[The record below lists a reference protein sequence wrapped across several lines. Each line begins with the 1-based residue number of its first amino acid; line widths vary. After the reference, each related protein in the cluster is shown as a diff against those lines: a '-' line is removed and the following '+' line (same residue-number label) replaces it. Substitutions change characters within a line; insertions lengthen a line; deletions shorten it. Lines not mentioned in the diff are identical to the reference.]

1 MRVPVP
7 VGIRVFACALVCPV
21 CVPAPPGVFLPVGN
35 PTHSRDAARNPRA
48 ADARDRRKPPAGR
61 SRRAKIMSKMMMSGL
76 KTMAAGAKA
85 GADLSARTAQATKLR
100 ADIVL
105 LQRSVASAKKDFGP
119 HVYDAMVSGNQSEID
134 RLFADV
140 KAKVQGLEAQI
151 EAKRQAVADLKV
163 PASARGSGGDDDV
176 TPPPPGPAPEAAD
189 VPAGW
194 KKTTTAEGREYYYH
208 EATGETSWT
217 VPTAKE

>member
-1 MRVPVP
+1 MCSKRRFV
-7 VGIRVFACALVCPV
+7 LT
-21 CVPAPPGVFLPVGN
+21 GVRARGFSGN
-35 PTHSRDAARNPRA
+35 PAAA
-48 ADARDRRKPPAGR
+48 AVAEGT
-61 SRRAKIMSKMMMSGL
+61 MSKMMMSGL

-217 VPTAKE
+217 VPTAKD

>member
-1 MRVPVP
+1 M
-7 VGIRVFACALVCPV
+7 
-21 CVPAPPGVFLPVGN
+21 N
-35 PTHSRDAARNPRA
+35 SRDVLKTALRHLGSARLFRRPLPAAE
-48 ADARDRRKPPAGR
+48 G
-61 SRRAKIMSKMMMSGL
+61 IMSKMMMSGL

-105 LQRSVASAKKDFGP
+105 LQRSVASAKKEFGP

-217 VPTAKE
+217 VPTAKD

>member
-1 MRVPVP
+1 MGLVLR
-7 VGIRVFACALVCPV
+7 LVCELCSL
-21 CVPAPPGVFLPVGN
+21 CVPAPPA
-35 PTHSRDAARNPRA
+35 DAAKRN
-48 ADARDRRKPPAGR
+48 
-61 SRRAKIMSKMMMSGL
+61 MSKMMMSGL

-134 RLFADV
+134 RLFAEV
-140 KAKVQGLEAQI
+140 KTKVQGLEAQI

>member
-1 MRVPVP
+1 
-7 VGIRVFACALVCPV
+7 
-21 CVPAPPGVFLPVGN
+21 
-35 PTHSRDAARNPRA
+35 
-48 ADARDRRKPPAGR
+48 
-61 SRRAKIMSKMMMSGL
+61 
-76 KTMAAGAKA
+76 
-85 GADLSARTAQATKLR
+85 
-100 ADIVL
+100 
-105 LQRSVASAKKDFGP
+105 
-119 HVYDAMVSGNQSEID
+119 MVSGNQSEID

-189 VPAGW
+189 VPAGG

-217 VPTAKE
+217 VPTAKD

>member
-1 MRVPVP
+1 
-7 VGIRVFACALVCPV
+7 
-21 CVPAPPGVFLPVGN
+21 
-35 PTHSRDAARNPRA
+35 
-48 ADARDRRKPPAGR
+48 
-61 SRRAKIMSKMMMSGL
+61 
-76 KTMAAGAKA
+76 MAAGAKA

-105 LQRSVASAKKDFGP
+105 LQRSVASAKKEFGP

-163 PASARGSGGDDDV
+163 PASARGSG
-176 TPPPPGPAPEAAD
+176 
-189 VPAGW
+189 
-194 KKTTTAEGREYYYH
+194 
-208 EATGETSWT
+208 WT
-217 VPTAKE
+217 VGEMHAGGSAWEAGGTMPAERAVGVCGLHGEIAPPLTR

>member
-1 MRVPVP
+1 MAHRLRVVPRDVQRHPPVVELEMFDFGFEP
-7 VGIRVFACALVCPV
+7 LGSEDVNVAEREVVRK
-21 CVPAPPGVFLPVGN
+21 
-35 PTHSRDAARNPRA
+35 RDATEHDPRE
-48 ADARDRRKPPAGR
+48 
-61 SRRAKIMSKMMMSGL
+61 
-76 KTMAAGAKA
+76 
-85 GADLSARTAQATKLR
+85 
-100 ADIVL
+100 IVL

-134 RLFADV
+134 RLFAEV
-140 KAKVQGLEAQI
+140 KTKVQGLEAQI

>member
-1 MRVPVP
+1 MCSKRRFVTW
-7 VGIRVFACALVCPV
+7 GARGF
-21 CVPAPPGVFLPVGN
+21 
-35 PTHSRDAARNPRA
+35 SEAAATA
-48 ADARDRRKPPAGR
+48 AEGF
-61 SRRAKIMSKMMMSGL
+61 MSKMMMSGL

-105 LQRSVASAKKDFGP
+105 LQRSVASAKKEFGP

-217 VPTAKE
+217 VPTAKD